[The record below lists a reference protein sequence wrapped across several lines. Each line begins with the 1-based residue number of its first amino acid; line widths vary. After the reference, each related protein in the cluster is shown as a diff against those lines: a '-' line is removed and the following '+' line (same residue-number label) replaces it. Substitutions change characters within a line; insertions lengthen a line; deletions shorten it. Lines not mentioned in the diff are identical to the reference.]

1 MQFQIK
7 KKIIALIL
15 ARGNSKSIP
24 NKNIV
29 SLNGH
34 PLIAW
39 SIAACK
45 LSKKINETIV
55 STDSKK
61 IVMISKRYGAKVPF
75 YRPAKFARDDSTD
88 FDALKHFVNWW
99 ENNNKNLIDM
109 IVQIRPTTPFRD
121 PKVIDEAIKIFK
133 KRKQFTG
140 LRSVFEMVK
149 QLGKLL
155 NLKKLFITFI
165 EKFV

>member
-1 MQFQIK
+1 
-7 KKIIALIL
+7 
-15 ARGNSKSIP
+15 
-24 NKNIV
+24 
-29 SLNGH
+29 
-34 PLIAW
+34 
-39 SIAACK
+39 
-45 LSKKINETIV
+45 
-55 STDSKK
+55 
-61 IVMISKRYGAKVPF
+61 MISKRYGAKVPF

-121 PKVIDEAIKIFK
+121 PKVIDEAIKILK

-140 LRSVFEMVK
+140 LRSVFEMSETAWK
-149 QLGKLL
+149 TL

-165 EKFV
+165 ENLFKDKGFENSTLPRQALPKTYAGQGYVDIVKPEVIKKVKHMVQKLTVLSLKMLER